1 MTTLQNFT
9 ENHNL
14 QIWHLEL
21 KINEMILIGI
31 DVHKNSFV
39 VAIYSRLRRCVIK
52 IWQMP
57 ADMKA
62 LLNILEPLREH
73 IERIGYEAGP
83 TGFGLAR
90 FLREFAFNV
99 CVVAP
104 SEMDRPAG
112 KKAKSDKLDAKKLA
126 RALDYADIPTVYIPT
141 EEEEDAREAFRNR
154 EQLRKK
160 ITRCKCQIKS
170 LLLKWGVPEP
180 KGLDHWTKAAVEALY
195 EVPLLPNAMFELKT
209 YLSELKH
216 LEVLIRKAEVQMKA
230 VAEEHHAEDFV
241 HTQSVKGVGFITASA
256 FLLELPQ
263 LRDLPHGNAVAKI
276 TGLCPLRQG
285 SGQRERGCGRDPGG
299 KKRVRHLLIE
309 ASWRWIKH
317 DPWAQAHFERIC
329 AGKQDRRKIAIVAVA
344 RRLAIILWRIVVEGR
359 PYEVREPQHLS
370 V

>member
-1 MTTLQNFT
+1 MQNSA
-9 ENHNL
+9 ENHKL

-21 KINEMILIGI
+21 KSHEMITIGI
-31 DVHKNSFV
+31 DVHKLSWTI
-39 VAIYSRLRRCVIK
+39 AIFSSQRRRVIK
-52 IWQMP
+52 VWNMP

-73 IERIGYEAGP
+73 IDRIGYEAGP

-90 FLREFAFNV
+90 FMREFDFNV

-104 SEMDRPAG
+104 SEMDRPSG

-126 RALDYADIPTVYIPT
+126 KALDYADVPTVYIPT

-180 KGLDHWTKAAVEALY
+180 EGLQHWSKASVEALY
-195 EVPLLPNAMFELKT
+195 TIPLPPNAMFELET

-216 LEVLIRKAEVQMKA
+216 LEALIQKAEAQMKA
-230 VAEEHHAEDFV
+230 VAEEYHAEDFAN
-241 HTQSVKGVGFITASA
+241 TQSVQGVGFITASA

-263 LRDLPHGNAVAKI
+263 LRELPHANAVAKI
-276 TGLCPLRQG
+276 TGLCPVRQG
-285 SGQRERGCGRDPGG
+285 SGQRDQGCGRDPGG

-309 ASWRWIKH
+309 ASWRWIKL
-317 DPWAQAHFERIC
+317 DSWARAHFERVC

-359 PYEVREPQHLS
+359 PYEKRDAQHLS